1 MTIEEEKKFLE
12 NGKYYKE
19 LPFYL
24 HGKVISY
31 DETTKMYQIS
41 VYSNSN
47 AMNTSYTIEG
57 YAFEEDL
64 ILDNTD
70 SRNWVITT
78 ALTEEGYLEKA
89 TNADLDS
96 RIGNAGNGNF
106 TKYAR
111 DCKIWTA
118 AEPGNQNFKN
128 GESWCACFVDWCFIK
143 TFDTTTARNLLWLG
157 EVEGGRDWSIYTP
170 YISDVF
176 KSANAWHNT
185 KENGNIYIPQVGD
198 LVFFYVNKLKRI
210 GHVGIVKEYNN
221 GILTTIEG
229 NTTGRNDTL
238 DNEDVTA
245 DASKQGVYVKTY
257 RINKQTG
264 YLMDSSSSVQIW
276 GYGTPDW
283 NAIN

>member
-1 MTIEEEKKFLE
+1 MTIEDEKSFLE

-24 HGKVISY
+24 HGKIISY
-31 DETTKMYQIS
+31 DEVTKMYQIS
-41 VYSNSN
+41 VYSDSSGI
-47 AMNTSYTIEG
+47 NTSYTNEG
-57 YAFEEDL
+57 YAFEDDL

-70 SRNWVITT
+70 TPNWVIAT
-78 ALTEEGYLEKA
+78 ALSEQGYLEKA

-96 RIGNAGNGNF
+96 RTGNAGNGNF

-111 DCKIWTA
+111 DCHDWT
-118 AEPGNQNFKN
+118 EDMPGQTNFKN
-128 GESWCACFVDWCFIK
+128 GEAWCACFVDWCFIK
-143 TFDTTTARNLLWLG
+143 TFEAGVARNILRLNDNH
-157 EVEGGRDWSIYTP
+157 EWSIYTP
-170 YISDVF
+170 YISDAF

-185 KENGNIYIPQVGD
+185 KENNTMYIPQVGD
-198 LVFFYVNKLKRI
+198 LIFFYVNKLKRI
-210 GHVGIVKEYNN
+210 GHVGIVYKYND
-221 GILTTIEG
+221 GVLTTIEG

-283 NAIN
+283 SAAE